1 MRLCL
6 RPIIQAEYRFYHSIQ
21 LIGQM
26 DRSCPSAI
34 RSAVVLELLQ
44 VDTERRVELRHR
56 PGENHSAARRVLL
69 NHRKTVTVG
78 KFLHRGQVG
87 RLGAELLREIL
98 TRDVTGRRVAG
109 GQLADSRSQ
118 YVARATPH
126 EHGDFEPLARVRLTD

>member
-44 VDTERRVELRHR
+44 VDAERRVELRHC
-56 PGENHSAARRVLL
+56 PGENHSAARRILL
-69 NHRKTVTVG
+69 DHRKTVAAG
-78 KFLHRGQVG
+78 KFLDRGQVG
-87 RLGAELLREIL
+87 GLGAELLREIL
-98 TRDVTGRRVAG
+98 TLDVPGRLVAG
-109 GQLADSRSQ
+109 CQLADSRSQ
-118 YVARATPH
+118 NVSRPTPH